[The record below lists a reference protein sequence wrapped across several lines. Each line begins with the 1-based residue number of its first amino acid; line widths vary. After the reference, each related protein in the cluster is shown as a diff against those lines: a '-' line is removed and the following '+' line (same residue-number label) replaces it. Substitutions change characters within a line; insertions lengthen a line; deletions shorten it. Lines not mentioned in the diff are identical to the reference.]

1 MSSLIGSA
9 SSLFVEAPTV
19 KVPSGIANQASATSS
34 SWTTA
39 DDFER
44 SCIESPA
51 SQSTEAPCTSASH
64 SDEETDDE
72 ICHVRQPDEWTPLDN
87 GYGGLALLETDH
99 GRCLFPLL
107 SDEPLPKRARR
118 VVEQP
123 IMSTESTQ
131 LRQELEV
138 INSEITSLKKAMHEY
153 DVVAAKAMPDALTR
167 KRRLIIV

>member
-9 SSLFVEAPTV
+9 SSLFDDVSTV
-19 KVPSGIANQASATSS
+19 KVPSGVANEAFATSS
-34 SWTTA
+34 WWTTA

-107 SDEPLPKRARR
+107 SDEPLPKRARKF
-118 VVEQP
+118 VEQP
-123 IMSTESTQ
+123 VMSRESTK

-138 INSEITSLKKAMHEY
+138 INTQIASLKKARHEY
-153 DVVAAKAMPDALTR
+153 DAAAAKAMPDALSR